1 MVNSVYQIRQCEN
14 KACGLRYPLRKDNLF
29 GVACPR
35 CSSMTSLI
43 DTLELL
49 EEPSQRPESLPD
61 IPLEALLDN
70 VRSAWNVGSILRTAD
85 GAGIRR
91 VYLCGITPTPE
102 NPLVRK
108 TSLGAENTVSWQH
121 YNDGLQRAVALKN
134 QGKKLWAI
142 ETGANSMSL
151 FELLGEQVDLT
162 IVLVF
167 GNEIIGIDPGIL
179 EQCEKSISL
188 PMYGAKRSI
197 NVAVA
202 FGIAAFAIR
211 NLYNRLESIE

>member
-1 MVNSVYQIRQCEN
+1 
-14 KACGLRYPLRKDNLF
+14 
-29 GVACPR
+29 
-35 CSSMTSLI
+35 MTSLI

-211 NLYNRLESIE
+211 NLYNRVESIE